1 MIERD
6 SDQKEMERLRLLVE
20 PPHCALLIQEM
31 QEGVVGSESGLP
43 ALARAAAEVGLVGIV
58 AKVARAARRA
68 HTPVIHCT
76 AENLQSGFGRN
87 RNARLF
93 AVAKRAEMA
102 NEPGTDS
109 VQPVSEIGPAPG
121 DFVLP
126 RYHGLSPMC
135 GSPLDQLLRNSGI
148 TTVVVVGV
156 SLNIAIA
163 NLVFDAVN
171 RSYQVIVVSDGVVG
185 VPIEFGNQIL
195 ANTLSLISTIVDSDQ
210 LLAAW
215 AAPEPKEQ
223 GWRNLV
229 GAPIPGEVRLPENVQ
244 RQG

>member
-1 MIERD
+1 MNESESEQR
-6 SDQKEMERLRLLVE
+6 KKERLRLLVE
-20 PPHCALLIQEM
+20 APHCALLIQEM

-43 ALARAAAEVGLVGIV
+43 ALAQAAAEVGLVDVV
-58 AKVARAARRA
+58 ARVARAARRA
-68 HTPVIHCT
+68 RAPVVHCT

-93 AVAKRAEMA
+93 ALSERAEMA
-102 NEPGTDS
+102 NQPGTDS

-121 DFVLP
+121 DHVLP

-148 TTVVVVGV
+148 STVVVVGV
-156 SLNIAIA
+156 SLNIAIT
-163 NLVFDAVN
+163 NLVLDAVN

-185 VPIEFGNQIL
+185 VPIEFGKQIL
-195 ANTLSLISTIVDSDQ
+195 AHTLSLIATIVDSDQ

-215 AAPEPKEQ
+215 GRA
-223 GWRNLV
+223 
-229 GAPIPGEVRLPENVQ
+229 
-244 RQG
+244 

>member
-1 MIERD
+1 MNERG
-6 SDQKEMERLRLLVE
+6 SDHKKMERLRLLVE
-20 PPHCALLIQEM
+20 APHCALLIQEM
-31 QEGVVGSESGLP
+31 QKGVVGPESGLP
-43 ALARAAAEVGLVGIV
+43 ALAEAAAEVGLVDV
-58 AKVARAARRA
+58 VTKVARAARRA

-76 AENLQSGFGRN
+76 AENLPGGFGRN

-93 AVAKRAEMA
+93 GLAEKAEMA

-109 VQPVSEIGPAPG
+109 VQPVTEIGPLA
-121 DFVLP
+121 DDLVLP

-135 GSPLDQLLRNSGI
+135 GSPLDQLLRNSGV

-156 SLNIAIA
+156 SLNIAVT

-185 VPIEFGNQIL
+185 VPIAFGNQIL
-195 ANTLSLISTIVDSDQ
+195 TNTLSLIATIVDSSQ

-215 AAPEPKEQ
+215 NSA
-223 GWRNLV
+223 
-229 GAPIPGEVRLPENVQ
+229 
-244 RQG
+244 

>member
-1 MIERD
+1 MNEIGIDHR
-6 SDQKEMERLRLLVE
+6 KVERLRLLVKA
-20 PPHCALLIQEM
+20 PHCALLIQEM
-31 QEGVVGSESGLP
+31 QEGVIGSESGLP
-43 ALARAAAEVGLVGIV
+43 SLAEASAEVGLVDVV
-58 AKVARAARRA
+58 AKVAQAARRA

-76 AENLQSGFGRN
+76 AENLQNGFGRN
-87 RNARLF
+87 HNARLF
-93 AVAKRAEMA
+93 AVAERAEMI

-109 VQPVSEIGPAPG
+109 VQPVPEIGPEPG

-156 SLNIAIA
+156 SLNIAIP

-171 RSYQVIVVSDGVVG
+171 RSYQVAVVSDGVVG
-185 VPIEFGNQIL
+185 IPIEYGNQIL
-195 ANTLSLISTIVDSDQ
+195 TNTVSLVATIVDSDQ

-215 AAPEPKEQ
+215 GSA
-223 GWRNLV
+223 
-229 GAPIPGEVRLPENVQ
+229 
-244 RQG
+244 